1 MMIPGEVEEQVGVV
15 SPFNLPIMYGMYK
28 HAVNAPDQIYYVRRY
43 YCHLPSAITAA
54 AAVVGVLNKILN
66 ASRPSEHPL
75 GVRGEN
81 VKTFRWHHRSFKGK
95 TSSSWHLNGFPD
107 GSSNIVIH

>member
-1 MMIPGEVEEQVGVV
+1 MSEAEEQVGVV
-15 SPFNLPIMYGMYK
+15 FPFNLPIMYGMYK
-28 HAVNAPDQIYYVRRY
+28 HAVNAPDQILCIRYY

-54 AAVVGVLNKILN
+54 AAVVGVLNKNLN
-66 ASRPSEHPL
+66 AYRPSEHPP

-81 VKTFRWHHRSFKGK
+81 IKTCRWYHRSCKGK

-107 GSSNIVIH
+107 GSSTLTTYLHY